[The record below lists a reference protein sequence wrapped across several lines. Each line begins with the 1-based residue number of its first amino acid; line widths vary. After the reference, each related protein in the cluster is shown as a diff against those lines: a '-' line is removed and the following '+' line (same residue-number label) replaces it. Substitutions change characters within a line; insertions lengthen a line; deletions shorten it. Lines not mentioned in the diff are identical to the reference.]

1 MMEKL
6 SQCLEFDFH
15 TKDHVSVRMP
25 TINSL
30 DTQSLLSWLKARRL
44 ILELG
49 SRFSTRVQ
57 MYVSY
62 YILVDAILLILIFAV
77 GSGLIESQILSVKAW
92 IFIAIHAILLT
103 TCLLLI
109 LLPSSYVNM
118 QTKYQMKRLIFLK
131 EVY

>member
-1 MMEKL
+1 M
-6 SQCLEFDFH
+6 
-15 TKDHVSVRMP
+15 
-25 TINSL
+25 
-30 DTQSLLSWLKARRL
+30 

-62 YILVDAILLILIFAV
+62 YLVVDAILLVLIFAV
-77 GSGLIESQILSVKAW
+77 GSGLIESQILSIKAW
-92 IFIAIHAILLT
+92 IFIAIHAVLLT

-118 QTKYQMKRLIFLK
+118 
-131 EVY
+131 